1 MGPPKMR
8 FLDTYKR
15 EGTKKDSQIE
25 PTFCTTVLSIMEIG
39 RKLQKD

>member
-8 FLDTYKR
+8 FLDR